1 MNSYLS
7 PVGGK
12 SAGFAPL
19 QKTAASILAEIR
31 HLALPITFDSSPVSD
46 SVEDMSTM
54 TPSSAKKLIKQSQ
67 LIKLIS
73 GMECLVACQ
82 ALDMRYENVLNSIK
96 ISQVTKS
103 IWKNIRNSIDKIN
116 DDRPMENDIN
126 TSSLILEEFVNSNKT
141 KNHSFF

>member
-1 MNSYLS
+1 
-7 PVGGK
+7 
-12 SAGFAPL
+12 
-19 QKTAASILAEIR
+19 
-31 HLALPITFDSSPVSD
+31 
-46 SVEDMSTM
+46 M

-82 ALDMRYENVLNSIK
+82 ALDMRYESVLNSKK

-103 IWKNIRNSIDKIN
+103 IWKNIRNSIDKIS

-126 TSSLILEEFVNSNKT
+126 TSSLILEEFVKSSKT
-141 KNHSFF
+141 KNDLFF

>member
-1 MNSYLS
+1 MQRLMESKISGLNSYLS

-12 SAGFAPL
+12 STGFTPT
-19 QKTAASILAEIR
+19 QKTAASILADIR
-31 HLALPITFDSSPVSD
+31 HLALPINFDVAPVSD
-46 SVEDMSTM
+46 SVEDMSAM

-82 ALDMRYENVLNSIK
+82 ALDMRYGDVLKSKK
-96 ISQVTKS
+96 ISQISKA
-103 IWKNIRNSIDKIN
+103 IWKNIRNSIDKVN

-126 TSSLILEEFVNSNKT
+126 FSSLL
-141 KNHSFF
+141 